1 MLSIAQSPAGGSQIY
16 KIDVGLVRD
25 RLQAGKFAGSIR
37 VLTSDKE
44 FPELVIPVR
53 GEVR

>member
-1 MLSIAQSPAGGSQIY
+1 M
-16 KIDVGLVRD
+16 RD
-25 RLQAGKFAGSIR
+25 TELYGTIP
-37 VLTSDKE
+37 VLTNDKE